1 MITNLFSSF
10 DPSTR
15 RTLSLNW
22 VSGIILALIVNVFWV
37 KKRASKQLIRLLTE
51 GLYKEFKIIVFKNK
65 YFRFVLI
72 SLFIFIIINN
82 FIGLF
87 PYIFTST
94 SHIVISL
101 TMAVPLWLGIILFGW
116 IKFNKDMF
124 AHLVPQRTPGVLIPF
139 MVLIESVRNIIRPM
153 TLAIRLSANIIAG
166 HLLMTLLG
174 NQLAQAAPSALP
186 LVILVQ
192 LALVSLEI
200 AVSMIQAYVF
210 CVLITLYIGEIG
222 SH

>member
-15 RTLSLNW
+15 GTLSLNW
-22 VSGIILALIVNVFWV
+22 VSGIILALIVNVYWV
-37 KKRASKQLIRLLTE
+37 KKRASKQLVRLLTE

-174 NQLAQAAPSALP
+174 NQLALAAPSALP

>member
-1 MITNLFSSF
+1 
-10 DPSTR
+10 
-15 RTLSLNW
+15 
-22 VSGIILALIVNVFWV
+22 
-37 KKRASKQLIRLLTE
+37 
-51 GLYKEFKIIVFKNK
+51 
-65 YFRFVLI
+65 
-72 SLFIFIIINN
+72 
-82 FIGLF
+82 
-87 PYIFTST
+87 
-94 SHIVISL
+94 
-101 TMAVPLWLGIILFGW
+101 
-116 IKFNKDMF
+116 MF